1 MSIFISLFILT
12 SYTVAVVWRWGVPK
26 SLSRTFFSIKNKWI
40 FSAVISTSFGLIMS
54 PLMDILPE
62 MWQWLGFLTVVGG
75 LFVAFAP
82 NLEDDLEEQVHMTG
96 AIILGLSSQF
106 SVAVIF
112 PQVLGLWILFLVFLP
127 LKERIFFAEM
137 IGGVILF
144 SAMLI
149 TIFNN

>member
-1 MSIFISLFILT
+1 
-12 SYTVAVVWRWGVPK
+12 
-26 SLSRTFFSIKNKWI
+26 
-40 FSAVISTSFGLIMS
+40 
-54 PLMDILPE
+54 MDILPE